1 MEKFLNGDTQ
11 AVTQLFDGGDGR
23 AVIAPANDIVHG
35 GLGHAAP
42 GTQSIDGNI
51 LFLTQLHDSLP
62 DSFAFELISSETSH
76 KCSKNIVEDIKIF
89 MERGKRRIYRI
100 YCEKEI

>member
-1 MEKFLNGDTQ
+1 MEEILNGN
-11 AVTQLFDGGDGR
+11 AKPVTQLFDGGDGR

-35 GLGHAAP
+35 GLGHPAS

-62 DSFAFELISSETSH
+62 DSFSYGNGFHLLSS
-76 KCSKNIVEDIKIF
+76 
-89 MERGKRRIYRI
+89 
-100 YCEKEI
+100 